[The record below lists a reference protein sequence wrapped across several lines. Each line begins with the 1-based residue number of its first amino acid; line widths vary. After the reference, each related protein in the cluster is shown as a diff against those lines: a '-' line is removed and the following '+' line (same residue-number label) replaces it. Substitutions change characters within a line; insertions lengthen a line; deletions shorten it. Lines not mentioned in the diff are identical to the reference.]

1 MAKTNDLPFDGG
13 AIVDA
18 GGGTASDQ
26 VHNVFLRE
34 ITVID
39 AGRESHIYAL
49 FDMDKPTNTA
59 PYFEPVSASNLADW
73 CIHGDAVQVDL
84 KEAMNY
90 SGDRYAGLLQDVT
103 LSNIPGSG
111 VYVRECTLRTMQKRG
126 STGVRFAWFGLSL
139 IMDQSTSISYLATP
153 VYNNPVMLDV
163 PDHKVQ
169 VEQTDNPNYLAYK
182 VIGDGS
188 TVNVD
193 IVRETPLGQPVD
205 PYLRIS
211 ARKTTDVI
219 KWSEVL
225 ASETKSAFEARIQSD
240 IAAGVEPVL
249 LDDTDSL
256 HRIAILSGRNT
267 YVDGQQVERF
277 SVFRTTANERSFTNF
292 IPGKG
297 ITELKYLDSL
307 LKNGAAGYNESTG
320 LVSVHNDRTSVY
332 TYTGS
337 NTLDFLVSP
346 IDGMAPNFAVK
357 ITSTAQEDGTVTVY
371 KKTNGLY
378 VPLMPSVAG
387 GTTVEAGKT
396 YQLTCVGDCWTLAE
410 FEEPTQGLSMAIG
423 GKRYKV
429 VRIGNLY
436 WMAENLDYTWNG
448 LNFPATSISTTEPD
462 ANYYNGTLSGS
473 YGLLYSGTARDY
485 MISHASE
492 LGFGAW
498 RIPSSNDF
506 IDLMDAVGLET
517 SGTKLRATSVW
528 ADGGGT
534 DDYGFDAYPTGA
546 MHGEG
551 ALMGQPAYTYD
562 EETTRTGFWAS
573 DNSGDSYVRL
583 GLQSGDTVAA
593 LGDQNKF
600 SGHSVRLCM
609 DA

>member
-1 MAKTNDLPFDGG
+1 
-13 AIVDA
+13 
-18 GGGTASDQ
+18 
-26 VHNVFLRE
+26 
-34 ITVID
+34 
-39 AGRESHIYAL
+39 
-49 FDMDKPTNTA
+49 
-59 PYFEPVSASNLADW
+59 
-73 CIHGDAVQVDL
+73 
-84 KEAMNY
+84 
-90 SGDRYAGLLQDVT
+90 
-103 LSNIPGSG
+103 
-111 VYVRECTLRTMQKRG
+111 
-126 STGVRFAWFGLSL
+126 
-139 IMDQSTSISYLATP
+139 MDQSTSISYLATP

-219 KWSEVL
+219 KWSEVQ
-225 ASETKSAFEARIQSD
+225 AVENSDYSEFTARIAAD
-240 IAAGVEPVL
+240 IAAGVAPVV
-249 LDDTDSL
+249 LDDV
-256 HRIAILSGRNT
+256 N
-267 YVDGQQVERF
+267 DGTVA
-277 SVFRTTANERSFTNF
+277 VLDNINAGGALFRTPANCNERDVVYTDYV
-292 IPGKG
+292 
-297 ITELKYLDSL
+297 ITDVAVSRTTRTRNVLF
-307 LKNGAAGYNESTG
+307 KNASNAYGTDPDGFVEVKNNRNG
-320 LVSVHNDRTSVY
+320 VY
-332 TYTGS
+332 TYSGNTGGNS
-337 NTLDFLVSP
+337 LDFLADFDNDTAVSSVRFSAVNP
-346 IDGMAPNFAVK
+346 PNFAVK
-357 ITSTAQEDGTVTVY
+357 IVSTAATDGTVTVY
-371 KKTNGLY
+371 KKQNRLY
-378 VPLMPSVAG
+378 TPLMPSVAG

-436 WMAENLDYTWNG
+436 WMAENLDYAWNG

-462 ANYYNGTLSGS
+462 ANYYNGAITGS

-609 DA
+609 DI